1 MLLKDINN
9 LLHLVHIYAEG
20 CKHNKKQ
27 FCENQR
33 NQRETNTYSMTYS
46 NYIIPLSLVATILFS
61 CDKSNGKA
69 DGYGNFEA
77 TEITVSAE
85 NNGKLMQFDVNEG
98 DQLTKDQF
106 IGYID
111 TIPLALKREQLFISK
126 DIISSK
132 SKGVLSQI
140 NVLNAKLKTA
150 QTNKTRSENLI
161 KDNAGTQKQL
171 DDVQGEIEVIKNQIR
186 SVEIQNAPV
195 VNELKSIDIQL
206 KQIDDQIDKSKIV
219 NPING
224 TVLTKYS
231 EPGEITSFGRP
242 LYKIA
247 NLGSMQ
253 LRVYISE
260 TQLANINIG
269 QEVTIKIDD
278 ADTMKAYKGIIS
290 WIASE
295 AEFTPKIIQTKEE
308 RVALVYAVKVDVTND
323 GSLKIGMPAELWFYN
338 SNTN

>member
-1 MLLKDINN
+1 MK
-9 LLHLVHIYAEG
+9 Y
-20 CKHNKKQ
+20 
-27 FCENQR
+27 
-33 NQRETNTYSMTYS
+33 Y
-46 NYIIPLSLVATILFS
+46 NYIIGLSLAATTLFS
-61 CDKSNGKA
+61 CDNSNGKA

-85 NNGKLMQFDVNEG
+85 NNGKLMQFEVNEG
-98 DQLTKDQF
+98 DQLMKETF

-111 TIPLALKREQLFISK
+111 TIPLALQREQLKVSK
-126 DIISSK
+126 EVISSK

-150 QTNKTRSENLI
+150 NTNKTRSENLI

-171 DDVQGEIEVIKNQIR
+171 DDVKGEIDVIKNQIR

-195 VNELKSIDIQL
+195 VNELRSIDVQL
-206 KQIDDQIDKSKIV
+206 KQIDDQIEKSKII

-247 NLGSMQ
+247 DLGTMQ

-260 TQLANINIG
+260 TQLANIQIG
-269 QEVTIKIDD
+269 QEVTVKIDA
-278 ADTMKAYKGIIS
+278 ADEMKSYTGKIS

-308 RVALVYAVKVDVTND
+308 RVALVYAVKVDVVND
-323 GSLKIGMPAELWFYN
+323 GSLKIGMPAELWLNN
-338 SNTN
+338 SNTH